1 MMKVSFRQRLFIYFA
16 VLFTVFTVG
25 VAIIEQSQEKDFK
38 TEALKEKLDVYT
50 NIIQAA
56 ISGDTLKPDI
66 AVASVKQMLPADL
79 RITLIDAKGNVHYD
93 NMVEDFSKMD
103 NHSNREEIKF
113 ASQNGSGSY
122 IRESESTHR
131 PYLYY
136 AKKTGDTYIRVALQY
151 NIQLQRFLKADNLF
165 LYLLIA
171 LFLISLWVIHRITKQ
186 FGTSI
191 QQLRDFALQPSAH
204 SINFSADELGEIG
217 KKISENYR
225 QAEESKKNLQLEKQK
240 LLQHISISEEGICF
254 ISASHQVEFHNGLF
268 MHHLNLITDSPQN
281 SPVSILHDEIFSPLH
296 QFLSSRQENYFE
308 TQIKKQGKIF
318 SLRASVFDDKSFEII
333 LTDITQQEKTKQ
345 LKQEMTGNI
354 AHELRTPVTSIRA
367 YLETILEQ
375 SLPEDKKQ
383 HFITQAYQQTLTLSE
398 MIKDMSLL
406 AKMEEAPNTFA
417 LESVKLIPLLEQ
429 LKTEV
434 DESLQQKDIQWQWQL
449 PDNITIRGNASLLNS
464 IFRNLIENAIRYA
477 GENITINLSVFNEDP
492 EFYYFSFY
500 DTGIGIPNESQLNR
514 LFERF
519 YRIQEGRTRD
529 TGGSGLGL
537 SIVKNA
543 IQFHRGTITAKNRT
557 NGGLEFIFT
566 LHK

>member
-1 MMKVSFRQRLFIYFA
+1 MMKLSFRQRLFIYFA

-25 VAIIEQSQEKDFK
+25 IAIIEQSQEKDYK

-56 ISGDTLKPDI
+56 ISGNSLKPEI
-66 AVASVKQMLPADL
+66 AVASVKQMLPSDL

-93 NMVEDFSKMD
+93 NKVDDYSQMD
-103 NHSNREEIKF
+103 NHLNREEIQL
-113 ASQNGSGSY
+113 ALQNGTGSY
-122 IRESESTHR
+122 IRESESTHQ

-171 LFLISLWVIHRITKQ
+171 LFAISLWVIHRITRQ
-186 FGTSI
+186 FGASI
-191 QQLRDFALQPSAH
+191 KQLRDFALQPSAH
-204 SINFSADELGEIG
+204 STNFSSDELGEIG

-225 QAEESKKNLQLEKQK
+225 QAEEGKKNLQLEKQK

-254 ISASHQVEFHNGLF
+254 ISAAHQVEFHNGLF
-268 MHHLNLITDSPQN
+268 MHHLNQITDMPQSSPAA
-281 SPVSILHDEIFSPLH
+281 ILNDEIFSSLH
-296 QFLSSRQENYFE
+296 QFLSSPQENYFE
-308 TQIKKQGKIF
+308 TQIKKHGKIF
-318 SLRASVFDDKSFEII
+318 SLRTSVFEDRSFEVI
-333 LTDITQQEKTKQ
+333 LTDITQHEKTKQ

-354 AHELRTPVTSIRA
+354 AHELRTPITSIRA

-375 SLPEDKKQ
+375 SLPEDKQQ

-417 LESVKLIPLLEQ
+417 LETVKLIPLLEQ
-429 LKTEV
+429 LKTDV
-434 DESLQQKDIQWQWQL
+434 GDSLKQKNIQWHWQL

-464 IFRNLIENAIRYA
+464 IFRNLIENSIRYA
-477 GENITINLSVFNEDP
+477 GESIEINLSVFNEDP

-500 DTGIGIPNESQLNR
+500 DTGMGIPNESQLNR

-519 YRIQEGRTRD
+519 YRVQEGRTRD

-543 IQFHRGTITAKNRT
+543 IQFHRGSITAKNRT

>member
-1 MMKVSFRQRLFIYFA
+1 MMKLSFRQRLFIYFA

-25 VAIIEQSQEKDFK
+25 IAIIEQSQEKDYK

-56 ISGDTLKPDI
+56 ISGNSLKPEI
-66 AVASVKQMLPADL
+66 AVASVKQMLPSDL

-93 NMVEDFSKMD
+93 NKVDDYSQMD
-103 NHSNREEIKF
+103 NHLNREEIQL
-113 ASQNGSGSY
+113 ALQNGTGSY
-122 IRESESTHR
+122 IRESESTHQ

-171 LFLISLWVIHRITKQ
+171 LFAISLWVIHRITKQ

-204 SINFSADELGEIG
+204 STNFSSDELGEIG
-217 KKISENYR
+217 KKISENYQ
-225 QAEESKKNLQLEKQK
+225 QAEEGKKNLQLEKQK

-254 ISASHQVEFHNGLF
+254 ISAAHQVEFHNGLF
-268 MHHLNLITDSPQN
+268 MHHLNQITDTPQSN
-281 SPVSILHDEIFSPLH
+281 PAVILQDEIFSSLH
-296 QFLSSRQENYFE
+296 QFLSSPQENYFE

-318 SLRASVFDDKSFEII
+318 SLRASVFEDRSFEVI
-333 LTDITQQEKTKQ
+333 LTDITQHEKTKQ

-354 AHELRTPVTSIRA
+354 AHELRTPITSIRA

-375 SLPEDKKQ
+375 SLPEDKQQ

-417 LESVKLIPLLEQ
+417 LETVKLIPLLEQ
-429 LKTEV
+429 LKTDV
-434 DESLQQKDIQWQWQL
+434 GDSLKQKNIQWHWQL

-464 IFRNLIENAIRYA
+464 IFRNLIENSIRYA
-477 GENITINLSVFNEDP
+477 GESIEINLSVFNEDP

-500 DTGIGIPNESQLNR
+500 DTGMGIPNESQLNR

-519 YRIQEGRTRD
+519 YRVQEGRTRD

-543 IQFHRGTITAKNRT
+543 IQFHRGSITAKNRT

>member
-25 VAIIEQSQEKDFK
+25 IAIIEQTQEKDYK

-56 ISGDTLKPDI
+56 ISGDTIKPDI
-66 AVASVKQMLPADL
+66 AVASVRQVLPADL
-79 RITLIDAKGNVHYD
+79 RITLIDAKGNVRYD
-93 NMVEDFSKMD
+93 NMVEDYSKMD
-103 NHSNREEIKF
+103 NHASREEIKL
-113 ASQNGSGSY
+113 ASQNGFGSY
-122 IRESESTHR
+122 IRESESTHQ

-136 AKKTGDTYIRVALQY
+136 AKKSGNTYIRVALHY

-165 LYLLIA
+165 LYLLIT

-204 SINFSADELGEIG
+204 STNFSSDELGEIG

-225 QAEESKKNLQLEKQK
+225 QAEEGKKNLQLEKQK

-254 ISASHQVEFHNGLF
+254 ISAAHQVEFHNGLF
-268 MHHLNLITDSPQN
+268 MHHLNQITDTPQSN
-281 SPVSILHDEIFSPLH
+281 PAVILHDEIFSSLH
-296 QFLSSRQENYFE
+296 QFLSSPQENYFE

-333 LTDITQQEKTKQ
+333 LTDITQHEKTKQ

-354 AHELRTPVTSIRA
+354 AHELRTPITSIRA

-383 HFITQAYQQTLTLSE
+383 HFMTQAYQQTLTLSE

-417 LESVKLIPLLEQ
+417 LETVKLIPLLEQ

-434 DESLQQKDIQWQWQL
+434 SESLQQKNIQWQWQL
-449 PDNITIRGNASLLNS
+449 PDNITILGNASLLNS
-464 IFRNLIENAIRYA
+464 IFRNLIENSIRYA
-477 GENITINLSVFNEDP
+477 GDNIKINLSVFNEDP

-500 DTGIGIPNESQLNR
+500 DTGTGIPNEAQLKR

-543 IQFHRGTITAKNRT
+543 IQFHKGTITAKNRT
-557 NGGLEFIFT
+557 TGGLEFIFT

>member
-1 MMKVSFRQRLFIYFA
+1 MMKLSFRQRLFIYFA

-25 VAIIEQSQEKDFK
+25 IAIIEQSQEKDYK

-56 ISGDTLKPDI
+56 ISGNSLKPEI
-66 AVASVKQMLPADL
+66 AVASVKQMLPSDL

-93 NMVEDFSKMD
+93 NKVDDYSQMD
-103 NHSNREEIKF
+103 NHLNREEIQL
-113 ASQNGSGSY
+113 ALQNGTGSY
-122 IRESESTHR
+122 IRESESTHQ

-171 LFLISLWVIHRITKQ
+171 LFAISLWVIHRITKQ

-204 SINFSADELGEIG
+204 STNFSSDELGEIG
-217 KKISENYR
+217 KKISENYQ
-225 QAEESKKNLQLEKQK
+225 QAEEGKKNLQLEKQK

-254 ISASHQVEFHNGLF
+254 ISAAHQVEFHNGLF
-268 MHHLNLITDSPQN
+268 MHHLNQITDTPQSN
-281 SPVSILHDEIFSPLH
+281 PAVILQDEIFSSLH
-296 QFLSSRQENYFE
+296 QFLSSPQENYFE

-318 SLRASVFDDKSFEII
+318 SLRASVFEDRSFEVI
-333 LTDITQQEKTKQ
+333 LTDITQHEKTKQ

-354 AHELRTPVTSIRA
+354 AHELRTPITSIRA

-375 SLPEDKKQ
+375 SLPEDKQQ

-398 MIKDMSLL
+398 MIKDMGLL

-417 LESVKLIPLLEQ
+417 LENVKLIPLLEQ
-429 LKTEV
+429 LKTDV
-434 DESLQQKDIQWQWQL
+434 GDSLKQKNIQWHWQL

-464 IFRNLIENAIRYA
+464 IFRNLIENSIRYA
-477 GENITINLSVFNEDP
+477 GESIEINLSVFNEDP

-500 DTGIGIPNESQLNR
+500 DTGMGIPNESQLNR

-519 YRIQEGRTRD
+519 YRVQEGRTRD

-543 IQFHRGTITAKNRT
+543 IQFHRGSITAKNRT

>member
-1 MMKVSFRQRLFIYFA
+1 MMKLSFRQRLFIYFA

-25 VAIIEQSQEKDFK
+25 IAIIEQSQEKDYK

-56 ISGDTLKPDI
+56 ISGNSLKPEI
-66 AVASVKQMLPADL
+66 AVASVKQMLPSDL
-79 RITLIDAKGNVHYD
+79 RITLIDAKGNVQYD
-93 NMVEDFSKMD
+93 NMVDDYSQMD
-103 NHSNREEIKF
+103 NHLNREEIQL
-113 ASQNGSGSY
+113 ALQNGTGSY
-122 IRESESTHR
+122 IRESESTHQ

-171 LFLISLWVIHRITKQ
+171 LFAISLWVIHRITKQ

-204 SINFSADELGEIG
+204 STNFSSDELGEIG
-217 KKISENYR
+217 KKISENYQ
-225 QAEESKKNLQLEKQK
+225 QAEEGKKNLQLEKQK

-254 ISASHQVEFHNGLF
+254 ISAAHQVEFHNGLF
-268 MHHLNLITDSPQN
+268 MHHLNQITDTPQSN
-281 SPVSILHDEIFSPLH
+281 PAVILQDEIFSSLH
-296 QFLSSRQENYFE
+296 QFLSSPQENYFE

-318 SLRASVFDDKSFEII
+318 SLRASVFEDRSFEVI
-333 LTDITQQEKTKQ
+333 LTDITQHEKTKQ

-354 AHELRTPVTSIRA
+354 AHELRTPITSIRA

-375 SLPEDKKQ
+375 SLPEDKQQ

-417 LESVKLIPLLEQ
+417 LETVKLIPLLEQ
-429 LKTEV
+429 LKTDV
-434 DESLQQKDIQWQWQL
+434 GDSLKQKNIQWHWQL

-464 IFRNLIENAIRYA
+464 IFRNLIENSIRYA
-477 GENITINLSVFNEDP
+477 GESIEINLSVFNEDP

-500 DTGIGIPNESQLNR
+500 DTGMGIPNESQLNR

-519 YRIQEGRTRD
+519 YRVQEGRTRD

-543 IQFHRGTITAKNRT
+543 IQFHRGSITAKNRT

>member
-16 VLFTVFTVG
+16 VFFTVFTVG
-25 VAIIEQSQEKDFK
+25 IAIIEQTQEKDYK

-50 NIIQAA
+50 DIIQAA
-56 ISGDTLKPDI
+56 ISGDTLKPDK
-66 AVASVKQMLPADL
+66 AVAYVRQMLPADL
-79 RITLIDAKGNVHYD
+79 RITLIDAKGNVRYD
-93 NMVEDFSKMD
+93 NMVEDYSKMD
-103 NHSNREEIKF
+103 NHAGREEIKL

-122 IRESESTHR
+122 IRESESTHQ

-136 AKKTGDTYIRVALQY
+136 AKKSGNTYIRVALHY

-186 FGTSI
+186 FGSSI

-204 SINFSADELGEIG
+204 SANFSSDELGEIG

-225 QAEESKKNLQLEKQK
+225 QAEEGKKNLQLEKQK

-254 ISASHQVEFHNGLF
+254 ISAAHQVEFHNGLF
-268 MHHLNLITDSPQN
+268 MHHLNQITDTTQN
-281 SPVSILHDEIFSPLH
+281 NPAVILHDEIFTSLH
-296 QFLSSRQENYFE
+296 QFLSSPQENYFE

-333 LTDITQQEKTKQ
+333 LTDITQHEKTKQ

-354 AHELRTPVTSIRA
+354 AHELRTPITSIRA

-417 LESVKLIPLLEQ
+417 LEAVKLIPLLEQ

-434 DESLQQKDIQWQWQL
+434 SESLQQKNIQWQWQL
-449 PDNITIRGNASLLNS
+449 PDNITILGNASLLNS
-464 IFRNLIENAIRYA
+464 IFRNLIENSIRYA
-477 GENITINLSVFNEDP
+477 GENIKINLSVFNEDP

-500 DTGIGIPNESQLNR
+500 DTGTGIPNEAQLNR

-543 IQFHRGTITAKNRT
+543 IQFHKGTITAKNRT
-557 NGGLEFIFT
+557 TGGLEFIFT

>member
-1 MMKVSFRQRLFIYFA
+1 MKLSFRQRLFIYFA

-25 VAIIEQSQEKDFK
+25 IAIIEQSQEKDYK

-56 ISGDTLKPDI
+56 ISGNSLKPEI
-66 AVASVKQMLPADL
+66 AVASVKQMLPSDL
-79 RITLIDAKGNVHYD
+79 RITLIDAKGNVQYD
-93 NMVEDFSKMD
+93 NMVDDYSQMD
-103 NHSNREEIKF
+103 NHLNREEIQL
-113 ASQNGSGSY
+113 ALQNGTGSY
-122 IRESESTHR
+122 IRESESTHQ

-171 LFLISLWVIHRITKQ
+171 LFAISLWVIHRITKQ

-204 SINFSADELGEIG
+204 STNFSSDELGEIG
-217 KKISENYR
+217 KKISENYQ
-225 QAEESKKNLQLEKQK
+225 QAEEGKKNLQLEKQK

-254 ISASHQVEFHNGLF
+254 ISAAHQVEFHNGLF
-268 MHHLNLITDSPQN
+268 MHHLNQITDTPQSN
-281 SPVSILHDEIFSPLH
+281 PAVILQDEIFSSLH
-296 QFLSSRQENYFE
+296 QFLSSPQENYFE

-318 SLRASVFDDKSFEII
+318 SLRASVFEDRSFEVI
-333 LTDITQQEKTKQ
+333 LTDITQHEKTKQ

-354 AHELRTPVTSIRA
+354 AHELRTPITSIRA

-375 SLPEDKKQ
+375 SLPEDKQQ

-398 MIKDMSLL
+398 MIKDMGLL

-417 LESVKLIPLLEQ
+417 LENVKLIPLLEQ
-429 LKTEV
+429 LKTDV
-434 DESLQQKDIQWQWQL
+434 GDSLKQKNIQWHWQL

-464 IFRNLIENAIRYA
+464 IFRNLIENSIRYA
-477 GENITINLSVFNEDP
+477 GESIEINLSVFNEDP

-500 DTGIGIPNESQLNR
+500 DTGMGIPNESQLNR

-519 YRIQEGRTRD
+519 YRVQEGRTRD

-543 IQFHRGTITAKNRT
+543 IQFHRGSITAKNRT

>member
-1 MMKVSFRQRLFIYFA
+1 MMKLSFRQRLFIYFA

-25 VAIIEQSQEKDFK
+25 IAIIEQSQEKDYK

-56 ISGDTLKPDI
+56 ISGNSLKPEI
-66 AVASVKQMLPADL
+66 AVASVKQMLPSDL
-79 RITLIDAKGNVHYD
+79 RITLIDAKGNVQYD
-93 NMVEDFSKMD
+93 NMVDDYSQMD
-103 NHSNREEIKF
+103 NHLNREEIQL
-113 ASQNGSGSY
+113 ALQNGTGSY
-122 IRESESTHR
+122 IRESESTHQ

-171 LFLISLWVIHRITKQ
+171 LFAISLWVIHRITKQ

-204 SINFSADELGEIG
+204 STNFSSDELGEIG
-217 KKISENYR
+217 KKISENYQ
-225 QAEESKKNLQLEKQK
+225 QAEEGKKNLQLEKQK

-254 ISASHQVEFHNGLF
+254 ISAAHQVEFHNGLF
-268 MHHLNLITDSPQN
+268 MHHLNQITDTPQSN
-281 SPVSILHDEIFSPLH
+281 PAVILQDEIFSSLH
-296 QFLSSRQENYFE
+296 QFLSSPQENYFE

-318 SLRASVFDDKSFEII
+318 SLRASVFEDRSFEVI
-333 LTDITQQEKTKQ
+333 LTDITQHEKTKQ

-354 AHELRTPVTSIRA
+354 AHELRTPITSIRA

-375 SLPEDKKQ
+375 SLPEDKQQ

-417 LESVKLIPLLEQ
+417 LENVKLIPLLEQ
-429 LKTEV
+429 LKTDV
-434 DESLQQKDIQWQWQL
+434 GDSLKQKNIQWHWQL

-464 IFRNLIENAIRYA
+464 IFRNLIENSIRYA
-477 GENITINLSVFNEDP
+477 GESIEINLSVFNEDP

-500 DTGIGIPNESQLNR
+500 DTGMGIPNESQLNR

-519 YRIQEGRTRD
+519 YRVQEGRTRD

-543 IQFHRGTITAKNRT
+543 IQFHRGSITAKNRT

>member
-25 VAIIEQSQEKDFK
+25 IAIIEQTQEKDYK

-50 NIIQAA
+50 NIIQSA
-56 ISGDTLKPDI
+56 ISSDTLKPDI
-66 AVASVKQMLPADL
+66 AVASVRQMLPADL
-79 RITLIDAKGNVHYD
+79 RITLIDTKGNVYYD
-93 NMVEDFSKMD
+93 NMVEDYSKMD
-103 NHSNREEIKF
+103 NHTGREEIKL

-122 IRESESTHR
+122 IRESESTHQ

-136 AKKTGDTYIRVALQY
+136 AKKSGNTYIRVALHY
-151 NIQLQRFLKADNLF
+151 NIQLQRFLKANNLF

-171 LFLISLWVIHRITKQ
+171 LFLISLWVMHRITKQ
-186 FGTSI
+186 FGSSI

-204 SINFSADELGEIG
+204 SANFSSDELGEIG

-225 QAEESKKNLQLEKQK
+225 QAEEGKKNLQLEKQK

-254 ISASHQVEFHNGLF
+254 ISAAHQVEFHNGLF
-268 MHHLNLITDSPQN
+268 MHHLNQITDTPQSN
-281 SPVSILHDEIFSPLH
+281 PAVILHDEIFSSLH
-296 QFLSSRQENYFE
+296 QFLSSPQENYFE

-333 LTDITQQEKTKQ
+333 LTDITQHEKTKQ

-354 AHELRTPVTSIRA
+354 AHELRTPITSIRA

-417 LESVKLIPLLEQ
+417 LETVKLIPLLEQ

-434 DESLQQKDIQWQWQL
+434 SEPLQQKNIQWQWQL
-449 PDNITIRGNASLLNS
+449 PDNITIRGNTSLLNS
-464 IFRNLIENAIRYA
+464 IFRNLIENSIRYA
-477 GENITINLSVFNEDP
+477 GENIKINLSVFNEDP

-500 DTGIGIPNESQLNR
+500 DTGTGIPNEAQLNR

-543 IQFHRGTITAKNRT
+543 IQFHKGTITAKNRT

>member
-1 MMKVSFRQRLFIYFA
+1 
-16 VLFTVFTVG
+16 
-25 VAIIEQSQEKDFK
+25 
-38 TEALKEKLDVYT
+38 
-50 NIIQAA
+50 
-56 ISGDTLKPDI
+56 
-66 AVASVKQMLPADL
+66 
-79 RITLIDAKGNVHYD
+79 
-93 NMVEDFSKMD
+93 
-103 NHSNREEIKF
+103 
-113 ASQNGSGSY
+113 
-122 IRESESTHR
+122 
-131 PYLYY
+131 
-136 AKKTGDTYIRVALQY
+136 
-151 NIQLQRFLKADNLF
+151 
-165 LYLLIA
+165 
-171 LFLISLWVIHRITKQ
+171 
-186 FGTSI
+186 
-191 QQLRDFALQPSAH
+191 
-204 SINFSADELGEIG
+204 
-217 KKISENYR
+217 
-225 QAEESKKNLQLEKQK
+225 NLQLEKQK

-254 ISASHQVEFHNGLF
+254 ISAAHQVEFHNGLF
-268 MHHLNLITDSPQN
+268 MHHLNQITDTTQN
-281 SPVSILHDEIFSPLH
+281 NPAVILHDEIFTSLH
-296 QFLSSRQENYFE
+296 QFLSSPQENYFE

-333 LTDITQQEKTKQ
+333 LTDITQHEKTKQ

-354 AHELRTPVTSIRA
+354 AHELRTPITSIRA

-417 LESVKLIPLLEQ
+417 LEAVKLIPLLEQ

-434 DESLQQKDIQWQWQL
+434 SESLQQKNIQWQWQL
-449 PDNITIRGNASLLNS
+449 PDNITILGNASLLNS
-464 IFRNLIENAIRYA
+464 IFRNLIENSIRYA
-477 GENITINLSVFNEDP
+477 GENIKINLSVFNEDP

-500 DTGIGIPNESQLNR
+500 DTGTGIPNEAQLNR

-543 IQFHRGTITAKNRT
+543 IQFHKGTITAKNRT
-557 NGGLEFIFT
+557 TGGLEFIFT

>member
-25 VAIIEQSQEKDFK
+25 IAIIEQTQEKDYK

-56 ISGDTLKPDI
+56 ISGDTVKPDI
-66 AVASVKQMLPADL
+66 AVAYVRQMLPADL
-79 RITLIDAKGNVHYD
+79 RITLIDAKGNVRYD
-93 NMVEDFSKMD
+93 NMVEDYSKMD
-103 NHSNREEIKF
+103 NHAGREEIKL

-122 IRESESTHR
+122 IRESESTHQ

-136 AKKTGDTYIRVALQY
+136 AKKSGNTYIRVALHY

-171 LFLISLWVIHRITKQ
+171 LFLISLWAMHRITKQ

-204 SINFSADELGEIG
+204 SANFSSDELGEIG

-225 QAEESKKNLQLEKQK
+225 QAEEGKKNLQLEKQK

-254 ISASHQVEFHNGLF
+254 ISAAHQVEFHNGLF
-268 MHHLNLITDSPQN
+268 MHHLNQITDTTQN
-281 SPVSILHDEIFSPLH
+281 NPAVILHDEIFSSLH
-296 QFLSSRQENYFE
+296 QFLSSPQENYFE

-333 LTDITQQEKTKQ
+333 LTDITQHEKTKQ

-354 AHELRTPVTSIRA
+354 AHELRTPITSIRA

-417 LESVKLIPLLEQ
+417 LEAVKLIPLLEQ

-434 DESLQQKDIQWQWQL
+434 SESLQQKNIQWQWQL
-449 PDNITIRGNASLLNS
+449 PDNITILGNASLLNS
-464 IFRNLIENAIRYA
+464 IFRNLIENSIRYA
-477 GENITINLSVFNEDP
+477 GENIKINLSVFNEDP

-500 DTGIGIPNESQLNR
+500 DTGTGIPNEAQLNR

-543 IQFHRGTITAKNRT
+543 IQFHKGTITAKNRT
-557 NGGLEFIFT
+557 TGGLEFIFT

>member
-1 MMKVSFRQRLFIYFA
+1 MMKLSFRQRLFIYFA

-25 VAIIEQSQEKDFK
+25 IAIIEQSQEKDYK

-56 ISGDTLKPDI
+56 ISGNSLKPEI
-66 AVASVKQMLPADL
+66 AVASVKQMLPSDL

-93 NMVEDFSKMD
+93 NMVDDYSQMD
-103 NHSNREEIKF
+103 NHLNREEIQL
-113 ASQNGSGSY
+113 ALQNGTGSY
-122 IRESESTHR
+122 IRESESTHQ

-171 LFLISLWVIHRITKQ
+171 LFAISLWVIHRITKQ

-204 SINFSADELGEIG
+204 STNFSSDELGEIG
-217 KKISENYR
+217 KKISENYQ
-225 QAEESKKNLQLEKQK
+225 QAEEGKKNLQLEKQK

-254 ISASHQVEFHNGLF
+254 ISAAHQVEFHNGLF
-268 MHHLNLITDSPQN
+268 MHHLNQITDTPQSN
-281 SPVSILHDEIFSPLH
+281 PAVILQDEIFSSLH
-296 QFLSSRQENYFE
+296 QFLSSPQENYFE

-318 SLRASVFDDKSFEII
+318 SLRASVFEDRSFEVI
-333 LTDITQQEKTKQ
+333 LTDITQHEKTKQ

-354 AHELRTPVTSIRA
+354 AHELRTPITSIRA

-375 SLPEDKKQ
+375 SLPEDKQQ

-417 LESVKLIPLLEQ
+417 LENVKLIPLLEQ
-429 LKTEV
+429 LKTDV
-434 DESLQQKDIQWQWQL
+434 GDSLKQKNIQWHWQL

-464 IFRNLIENAIRYA
+464 IFRNLIENSIRYA
-477 GENITINLSVFNEDP
+477 GESIEINLSVFNEDP

-500 DTGIGIPNESQLNR
+500 DTGMGIPNESQLNR

-519 YRIQEGRTRD
+519 YRVQEGRTRD

-543 IQFHRGTITAKNRT
+543 IQFHRGSITAKNRT

>member
-25 VAIIEQSQEKDFK
+25 IAIIEQTQEKDYK

-56 ISGDTLKPDI
+56 ISGDTIKPDI
-66 AVASVKQMLPADL
+66 AVASVRQVLPADL
-79 RITLIDAKGNVHYD
+79 RITLIDAKGNVRYD
-93 NMVEDFSKMD
+93 NMVEDYSKMD
-103 NHSNREEIKF
+103 NHASREEIKL
-113 ASQNGSGSY
+113 ASQNGFGSY
-122 IRESESTHR
+122 IRESESTHQ

-136 AKKTGDTYIRVALQY
+136 AKKSGNTYIRVALHY

-165 LYLLIA
+165 LYLLIT

-204 SINFSADELGEIG
+204 SANFSSDELGEIG

-225 QAEESKKNLQLEKQK
+225 QVEEGKKNLQLEKQK

-254 ISASHQVEFHNGLF
+254 ISAAHQVEFHNGLF
-268 MHHLNLITDSPQN
+268 MHHLNQITDTPQSN
-281 SPVSILHDEIFSPLH
+281 PAVILHDEIFSSLH
-296 QFLSSRQENYFE
+296 QFLSSPQENYFE

-333 LTDITQQEKTKQ
+333 LTDITQHEKTKQ

-354 AHELRTPVTSIRA
+354 AHELRTPITSIRA

-417 LESVKLIPLLEQ
+417 LETVKLIPLLEQ

-434 DESLQQKDIQWQWQL
+434 SESLQQKNIQWQWQL
-449 PDNITIRGNASLLNS
+449 PDNITILGNASLLNS
-464 IFRNLIENAIRYA
+464 IFRNLIENSIRYA
-477 GENITINLSVFNEDP
+477 GDNIKINLSVFNEDP

-500 DTGIGIPNESQLNR
+500 DTGTGIPNEAQLNR

-543 IQFHRGTITAKNRT
+543 IQFHKGTITAKNRT
-557 NGGLEFIFT
+557 TGGLEFIFT

>member
-25 VAIIEQSQEKDFK
+25 IAIIEQTQEKDYK

-50 NIIQAA
+50 NIIQSA
-56 ISGDTLKPDI
+56 ISGDTVKPDI
-66 AVASVKQMLPADL
+66 AVAYVRQMLPADL
-79 RITLIDAKGNVHYD
+79 RITLIDAKGNVRYD
-93 NMVEDFSKMD
+93 NMVEDYSKMD
-103 NHSNREEIKF
+103 NHAGREEIKL

-122 IRESESTHR
+122 IRESESTHQ

-136 AKKTGDTYIRVALQY
+136 AKKSGNTYIRVALHY

-171 LFLISLWVIHRITKQ
+171 LFLISLWAMHRITKQ

-204 SINFSADELGEIG
+204 STNFSSDELGEIG

-225 QAEESKKNLQLEKQK
+225 QAEEGKKNLQLEKQK

-254 ISASHQVEFHNGLF
+254 ISAAHQVEFHNGLF
-268 MHHLNLITDSPQN
+268 MHHLNQITDTTQN
-281 SPVSILHDEIFSPLH
+281 NPAVILHDEIFSSLH
-296 QFLSSRQENYFE
+296 QFLSSLQENYFE

-333 LTDITQQEKTKQ
+333 LTDITQHEKTKQ

-354 AHELRTPVTSIRA
+354 AHELRTPITSIRA

-417 LESVKLIPLLEQ
+417 LETVKLIPLLEQ

-434 DESLQQKDIQWQWQL
+434 NESLQQKNIQWQWQL
-449 PDNITIRGNASLLNS
+449 PDNITVLGNASLLNS
-464 IFRNLIENAIRYA
+464 IFRNLIENSIRYA
-477 GENITINLSVFNEDP
+477 GDNIKINLSVFNEDP

-500 DTGIGIPNESQLNR
+500 DTGTGIPNEAQLKR

-543 IQFHRGTITAKNRT
+543 IQFHKGTITAKNRT
-557 NGGLEFIFT
+557 TGGLEFIFT

>member
-1 MMKVSFRQRLFIYFA
+1 MMKLSFRQRLFIYFA

-25 VAIIEQSQEKDFK
+25 IAIIEQSQEKDYK

-56 ISGDTLKPDI
+56 ISGNSLKPEI
-66 AVASVKQMLPADL
+66 AVASVKQMLPSDL

-93 NMVEDFSKMD
+93 NKVDDYSQMD
-103 NHSNREEIKF
+103 NHLNREEIQL
-113 ASQNGSGSY
+113 ALQNGTGSY
-122 IRESESTHR
+122 IRESESTHQ

-171 LFLISLWVIHRITKQ
+171 LFAISLWVIHRITRQ

-204 SINFSADELGEIG
+204 STNFSSDELGEIG
-217 KKISENYR
+217 KKISENYQ
-225 QAEESKKNLQLEKQK
+225 QAEEGKKNLQLEKQK

-254 ISASHQVEFHNGLF
+254 ISAAHQVEFHNGLF
-268 MHHLNLITDSPQN
+268 MHHLNQITDTPQSN
-281 SPVSILHDEIFSPLH
+281 PAVILQDEIFSSLH
-296 QFLSSRQENYFE
+296 QFLSSPQENYFE

-318 SLRASVFDDKSFEII
+318 SLRASVFEDRSFEVI
-333 LTDITQQEKTKQ
+333 LTDITQHEKTKQ

-354 AHELRTPVTSIRA
+354 AHELRTPITSIRA

-375 SLPEDKKQ
+375 SLPEDKQQ

-398 MIKDMSLL
+398 MIKDMGLL

-417 LESVKLIPLLEQ
+417 LENVKLIPLLEQ
-429 LKTEV
+429 LKTDV
-434 DESLQQKDIQWQWQL
+434 GDSLKQKNIQWHWQL

-464 IFRNLIENAIRYA
+464 IFRNLIENSIRYA
-477 GENITINLSVFNEDP
+477 GESIEINLSVFNEDP

-500 DTGIGIPNESQLNR
+500 DTGMGIPNESQLNR

-519 YRIQEGRTRD
+519 YRVQEGRTRD

-543 IQFHRGTITAKNRT
+543 IQFHRGSITAKNRT